1 MSAMQ
6 EVPAIKSGI
15 ERFQTGGDQGTSC
28 LGQKL
33 QRAVHRIKV
42 HRMPFEHVQDSA
54 ANKRKAAQ
62 MLSRNPRW
70 SLEITRAHQ
79 RLQTQSH

>member
-6 EVPAIKSGI
+6 ENPATKSGI
-15 ERFQTGGDQGTSC
+15 ERFRTGGDQGTSC

-33 QRAVHRIKV
+33 QRAVHR
-42 HRMPFEHVQDSA
+42 MPLERVQDSA

-62 MLSRNPRW
+62 MLSRNPWW

-79 RLQTQSH
+79 RLQARSR